1 MQVSKIT
8 FNVWAESEAE
18 AEELSRAIGAFIDE
32 QGQQGRRVTA
42 KKLTEAISRWKEN
55 PLVRNTIINY
65 FR

>member
-42 KKLTEAISRWKEN
+42 KKLAEAIRKWKDN
-55 PLVRNTIINY
+55 PLVRSTIINY
-65 FR
+65 FK

>member
-18 AEELSRAIGAFIDE
+18 AEELSRSIGAFIDE

-42 KKLTEAISRWKEN
+42 KKLTEAIGRWKEN
-55 PLVRNTIINY
+55 HLVRNTIINY